1 MRYLM
6 LAAGA
11 GSRFKAKGYTT
22 NKPFIMVYNSTPMF
36 QIVIDSYRL
45 KNSDVDILV
54 RTEDYDRVVDLGF
67 RSVHTVD
74 ATTPGPA
81 YSAMALMLATGMPM
95 SESMFVFDCDCTAN
109 VDLKK
114 AMWKFPGMSNGV
126 IAYRDYGLSEEYSF
140 LDQPAVTAVTT
151 DTGIAGDTGRFQQ
164 LREKERISQLINT
177 GCYYFMSA
185 HSFLTAFR
193 KMPIGIGEE
202 TPLSSVINHSNVP
215 LHYVESP
222 VFHNFG
228 TPEHL
233 EAFQASLP
241 I

>member
-22 NKPFIMVYNSTPMF
+22 NKPFINVYNDTPMF
-36 QIVIDSYRL
+36 QVVIDSYRL

-54 RTEDYDRVVDLGF
+54 RTEDYDRVADLGF

-95 SESMFVFDCDCTAN
+95 SESMFIFDCDCTAN
-109 VDLKK
+109 IDLKQ
-114 AMWKFPGMSNGV
+114 AMWKFPVVSNGV

-140 LDQPAVTAVTT
+140 LGMPMVSSVDV
-151 DTGIAGDTGRFQQ
+151 DTGRFQQ
-164 LREKERISQLINT
+164 LREKERISQFINT

-193 KMPIGIGEE
+193 EMSIDIGAE
-202 TPLSSVINHSNVP
+202 TPLSSVLNHSNVP
-215 LHYVESP
+215 LRYVESP